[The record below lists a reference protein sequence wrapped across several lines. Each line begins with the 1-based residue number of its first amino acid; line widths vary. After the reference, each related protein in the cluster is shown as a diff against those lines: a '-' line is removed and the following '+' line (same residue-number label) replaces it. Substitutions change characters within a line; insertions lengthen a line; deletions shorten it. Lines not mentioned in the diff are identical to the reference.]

1 MKIER
6 APKPT
11 GTVTKADIEAKL
23 RELSGE
29 LGEGAE
35 RGRRI
40 GPWVLGA
47 AAVVVVVYRIGLSL
61 GARNST
67 VLEIRRLPSTR

>member
-1 MKIER
+1 MKTER

-11 GTVTKADIEAKL
+11 GKVTKADIEAKL

-29 LGEGAE
+29 LGEGAQ

-47 AAVVVVVYRIGLSL
+47 AAVIVVVYRVGLSL

-67 VLEIRRLPSTR
+67 VLEIRRMPGAG